1 MEWKLEIYRAFFVA
15 FGAFESFTNFSYF
28 TKKNGIRLARKQ
40 HKELPENVSDR
51 QIKAKVTAMFLFG
64 LAFLFNGLCSYYV
77 HAVNSL
83 SFTVN
88 LSLFCIY
95 AFSESLYYKYWKTF
109 GFFLLSTVLLIV
121 FLL

>member
-15 FGAFESFTNFSYF
+15 FGAFESFTNLSYL
-28 TKKNGIRLARKQ
+28 TKINGIQLARKQ
-40 HKELPENVSDR
+40 HKELPEIVSDR
-51 QIKAKVTAMFLFG
+51 QMKAKVTAMFLFG
-64 LAFLFNGLCSYYV
+64 LVFLINGLYSYYM
-77 HAVNSL
+77 HAVNLL

-88 LSLFCIY
+88 LSFFCIY
-95 AFSESLYYKYWKTF
+95 AFLESLYYRYWKTF